1 MHYERIQVMC
11 SSGNLSVERSVSFSH
26 KGRQHL
32 VAEIVDRWYEGGQ
45 RRGRPAM
52 YYFKVR
58 TTNGE
63 EFILRY
69 NTLFDAWA
77 VLIGGHGYG

>member
-1 MHYERIQVMC
+1 MHYERIQVKC
-11 SSGNLSVERSVSFSH
+11 TSGDLVNERPVSFSH
-26 KGRQHL
+26 EGRQHL
-32 VAEIVDRWYEGGQ
+32 VVEIVDRWFEGG
-45 RRGRPAM
+45 RRPAM

-58 TTNGE
+58 TANGE

-77 VLIGGHGYG
+77 VLIGGQDNS